1 MKHRRHFGIANGVGP
16 IGVARIDAL
25 VSDLDRR
32 IQVLDCDIAAEEE
45 HALVFNHAGHPI
57 VARTLAARRDIRPPS
72 PRSRSDLSA
81 FRNGP
86 TNFRPSG
93 IGPCCRPGATRA
105 NSFSPIPMAGCVS
118 PDHLSAPSATDV
130 VFLTSALCQRTH
142 ASHARTR
149 YRVSRK
155 ITANGGDAGRQ
166 HDPTESNG
174 ASRLDRNGGDGPSSR
189 RRRNHGPIVGA
200 RAAPHIAA
208 PVSDRSAMQTAGAVT
223 VTAMTATWS
232 TTAAKV
238 MAAKPVT
245 SANAP
250 GVILALAS
258 SARCREVTWRSR
270 ATAGVAS
277 MAATIRVADRS
288 LSLVIQL
295 FHLI

>member
-1 MKHRRHFGIANGVGP
+1 LSRRGCQH
-16 IGVARIDAL
+16 L
-25 VSDLDRR
+25 HHDRR

-45 HALVFNHAGHPI
+45 HALVFNNAAYPI

-93 IGPCCRPGATRA
+93 IGPCCRPRGDQGKR
-105 NSFSPIPMAGCVS
+105 FLPIPMAGWVS

-130 VFLTSALCQRTH
+130 VFLTSALRQRADPCIAYAH
-142 ASHARTR
+142 AIL
-149 YRVSRK
+149 VSRK

-174 ASRLDRNGGDGPSSR
+174 ASRLDRNGGDGASSR

-223 VTAMTATWS
+223 VTAMTVTWS

-245 SANAP
+245 SANARR
-250 GVILALAS
+250 
-258 SARCREVTWRSR
+258 ARYSHWRPPRGAARLHGTREPQRELRAWLQRS
-270 ATAGVAS
+270 V
-277 MAATIRVADRS
+277 
-288 LSLVIQL
+288 
-295 FHLI
+295 

>member
-45 HALVFNHAGHPI
+45 HALVFNHAGYPI

-149 YRVSRK
+149 YIECRVKSLQMAEMPVANTIPPSR
-155 ITANGGDAGRQ
+155 TGLA
-166 HDPTESNG
+166 
-174 ASRLDRNGGDGPSSR
+174 AS
-189 RRRNHGPIVGA
+189 IVM
-200 RAAPHIAA
+200 
-208 PVSDRSAMQTAGAVT
+208 VVT
-223 VTAMTATWS
+223 VL
-232 TTAAKV
+232 V
-238 MAAKPVT
+238 QG
-245 SANAP
+245 
-250 GVILALAS
+250 GVG
-258 SARCREVTWRSR
+258 TM
-270 ATAGVAS
+270 GP
-277 MAATIRVADRS
+277 
-288 LSLVIQL
+288 
-295 FHLI
+295 